1 MNWIVES
8 QLTKIVYKIIWL
20 VKINLYTDNVGFVF
34 LEVDLE
40 KKMSILDID
49 KVSKF
54 HNDDA
59 QISKIYINGD
69 LLKNSM
75 KTKNLHNTK
84 IPRFMF
90 NDKFNVLL

>member
-8 QLTKIVYKIIWL
+8 QLTKIL
-20 VKINLYTDNVGFVF
+20 VIGNKSVHSQRGFCFF
-34 LEVDLE
+34 LEVDL
-40 KKMSILDID
+40 KKRMSILDID

-54 HNDDA
+54 DNDDA
-59 QISKIYINGD
+59 YISKIYINGD

-84 IPRFMF
+84 MPRFMF
-90 NDKFNVLL
+90 NDKFNVLLNWY